1 MSTFMK
7 DISVITGHLANV
19 MVFPPHELRPTSS
32 QEDHPDKS
40 TTTSKDHH
48 SIVNETPSVASDS
61 ATSPEPRT
69 EPKACH
75 PANREGIALKAY
87 NPASSQPAPFTF
99 GTKKPIVPETPLAAC
114 KFVGNHEE
122 LNHESK
128 ASDPKSPQSAS
139 SASAP
144 NETTAS
150 QSTCPE
156 DLIATLNAPTP
167 KIQLQTPRPDLMV
180 WTVYKDARYMI
191 TYQGQETKSIWL
203 DMEFDGIRTCMTAYE
218 LESALCGQ
226 YASGNELYG

>member
-75 PANREGIALKAY
+75 PANRKGIALKAY

-156 DLIATLNAPTP
+156 DLIATLNGLKVPSTSPAFSAF
-167 KIQLQTPRPDLMV
+167 L
-180 WTVYKDARYMI
+180 
-191 TYQGQETKSIWL
+191 TKKSQST
-203 DMEFDGIRTCMTAYE
+203 FTTKKYH
-218 LESALCGQ
+218 SK
-226 YASGNELYG
+226 